1 MDPRKELQSRS
12 VNNSSLFLQKA
23 VNKHGETSV
32 QCNVQVKSKQSIIT
46 DPQLPRSFK
55 SGTDNILKLEERKW
69 KRHDTDMAD
78 EVVAQAPVF
87 VSKIK
92 DVNVHE
98 GQPAHFDCRIEP
110 IGDGSMQVRVQE

>member
-1 MDPRKELQSRS
+1 MKIASQEEEEAGLMAAAVDLAVDHVGVVPEEAAEKE
-12 VNNSSLFLQKA
+12 V
-23 VNKHGETSV
+23 
-32 QCNVQVKSKQSIIT
+32 
-46 DPQLPRSFK
+46 
-55 SGTDNILKLEERKW
+55 EERKW
-69 KRHDTDMAD
+69 KRHDTDMID

-110 IGDGSMQVRVQE
+110 IGDGSMQVKLSIYA

>member
-1 MDPRKELQSRS
+1 M
-12 VNNSSLFLQKA
+12 
-23 VNKHGETSV
+23 
-32 QCNVQVKSKQSIIT
+32 I
-46 DPQLPRSFK
+46 
-55 SGTDNILKLEERKW
+55 
-69 KRHDTDMAD
+69 D

-110 IGDGSMQVRVQE
+110 IGDGSMQVKLSIYAWITNYFKVDNPKVW

>member
-1 MDPRKELQSRS
+1 M
-12 VNNSSLFLQKA
+12 
-23 VNKHGETSV
+23 
-32 QCNVQVKSKQSIIT
+32 

-55 SGTDNILKLEERKW
+55 SGTDSLRNLEERKW
-69 KRHDTDMAD
+69 KRHDTDMID

-110 IGDGSMQVRVQE
+110 IGDGSMQVKLSIYAGIINHFKIDNPKV

>member
-1 MDPRKELQSRS
+1 
-12 VNNSSLFLQKA
+12 
-23 VNKHGETSV
+23 
-32 QCNVQVKSKQSIIT
+32 
-46 DPQLPRSFK
+46 
-55 SGTDNILKLEERKW
+55 
-69 KRHDTDMAD
+69 MAD

-110 IGDGSMQVRVQE
+110 IGDGSMQVRVQEYYQIN

>member
-1 MDPRKELQSRS
+1 M
-12 VNNSSLFLQKA
+12 V
-23 VNKHGETSV
+23 
-32 QCNVQVKSKQSIIT
+32 
-46 DPQLPRSFK
+46 
-55 SGTDNILKLEERKW
+55 
-69 KRHDTDMAD
+69 D

-110 IGDGSMQVRVQE
+110 IGDGSMQVKLSNYVPAQYQTLSILTLSPF